1 MPNIGTGT
9 ASEEVFSENNA
20 ARVPRMSNPFE
31 PESRPNPTLSHL
43 GGIAPLCEL
52 SSWRPLVWE
61 YIGGDLNFSTAQI
74 HIYIYTF
81 TYTYTRIQYIYIIHL
96 YTCICFYSRASGF
109 LYMMADHD
117 GRWPFPQRSSITVQ
131 HDMTGPTW
139 HLLMGETIALR
150 ETLKMNKTFEAR

>member
-1 MPNIGTGT
+1 MVDISILNCCKQLQQLWFINQFITGGHHL
-9 ASEEVFSENNA
+9 AANPVYERYHSWCLQSES
-20 ARVPRMSNPFE
+20 
-31 PESRPNPTLSHL
+31 LS
-43 GGIAPLCEL
+43 
-52 SSWRPLVWE
+52 WWE
-61 YIGGDLNFSTAQI
+61 YDETGRTM
-74 HIYIYTF
+74 IYFMYVYIVRRLHGPKRY
-81 TYTYTRIQYIYIIHL
+81 YWYIYIHV
-96 YTCICFYSRASGF
+96 YVFSRASGF